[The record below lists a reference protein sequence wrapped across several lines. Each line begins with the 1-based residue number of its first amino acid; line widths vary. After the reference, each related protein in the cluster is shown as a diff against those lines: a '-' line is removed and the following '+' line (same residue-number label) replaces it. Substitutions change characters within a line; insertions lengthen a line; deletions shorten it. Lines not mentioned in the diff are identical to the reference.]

1 MMTPLAHH
9 AGEQSLATLLVL
21 GGGTLPVVVAFG
33 RARVADTAARIIR
46 TLRSWWGD

>member
-1 MMTPLAHH
+1 VARCP
-9 AGEQSLATLLVL
+9 SW
-21 GGGTLPVVVAFG
+21 VAFG

>member
-1 MMTPLAHH
+1 MTPLAHH
-9 AGEQSLATLLVL
+9 AGEESLAALLLL

-33 RARVADTAARIIR
+33 RARVVDTAARIIR